1 MFSPRTWRLAAFV
14 VALSA
19 LLTSLLACVRSQ
31 PGASSG
37 EPSPVWTFGL
47 PPTPTATSRP
57 TDSYSVPATRLPGEP
72 ILTPTAD
79 ASHFQPA
86 AARGAQ
92 TYVVQPGDT
101 LGAIALRFNVSVGA
115 LQQANHIQDPD
126 SLSVGTSLA
135 IPAITP
141 QPAGPA
147 FKILPDSELVYGPMS
162 IRLDVQALIRSKRG
176 YLATYIQDVGGETLN
191 GNQIVLRVARDYSVN
206 PALLLA
212 VLEYRAAWLTNP
224 DPDPALLDT
233 PFGFNDGFHV
243 GLYRQLVWAANAL
256 NMGFYRWRAGA
267 STSWLLADG
276 SFVPADPT
284 INAGTAG
291 VQFFFAQLDD
301 YPTWLRDVSPGGFF
315 DTFSVLFGYP
325 FDLAIEPLV
334 PANLVQPLMHLPFAA
349 GQDWSFTGG
358 PHGAWDEGSA
368 WGALDFAPPL
378 EAPGCVE
385 SNSWVT
391 AVAGGV
397 IVRTGIGEVIQD
409 LDGDGYEQT
418 GWDVLYMH
426 VESRDRVQP
435 GTYLLAGQRIGHPSC
450 EGGVATG
457 THVHLARK
465 FNGEWIPADGP
476 VPFDLD
482 GWISSGTGEEYVGAL
497 KRDGRTV
504 AAYDGKVPSNQIRR

>member
-1 MFSPRTWRLAAFV
+1 MFSPRVRNL
-14 VALSA
+14 VAVFIA
-19 LLTSLLACVRSQ
+19 LLALFASLLACVRSQ
-31 PGASSG
+31 PGDSTG
-37 EPSPVWTFGL
+37 SPVPVSTVGL

-57 TDSYSVPATRLPGEP
+57 TDSYAIPPTRLPGAP
-72 ILTPTAD
+72 ILTPTPD
-79 ASHFQPA
+79 SPHFQPGQP
-86 AARGAQ
+86 RGAE

-101 LGAIALRFNVSVGA
+101 LGAIALRFNISIGA
-115 LQQANHIQDPD
+115 LQQANHIPNPD
-126 SLSVGTSLA
+126 SLSVGATLT
-135 IPAITP
+135 IPAVTP
-141 QPAGPA
+141 QPTGPG

-162 IRLDVQALIRSKRG
+162 IRLDVKAIVQNRHG
-176 YLATYIQDVGGETLN
+176 YLSTYIQDVSGETLS
-191 GNQIVLRVARDYSVN
+191 GDQIVLRVARDYSVN

-212 VLEYRAAWLTNP
+212 VLEYRSAWLTNSSP
-224 DPDPALLDT
+224 DASLLET

-267 STSWLLADG
+267 VTSWLLSDG
-276 SFVPADPT
+276 SVVPVDPT

-291 VQFFFAQLDD
+291 VQYFFAQLDD

-315 DTFSVLFGYP
+315 DTFTVLFGYP
-325 FDLAIEPLV
+325 FDLAIELLV
-334 PANLVQPLMHLPFAA
+334 PTNLVQPPMHLPFAA
-349 GQDWSFTGG
+349 GAAWSFTGG

-378 EAPGCVE
+378 ETPGCVE

-391 AVAGGV
+391 AVADGLV
-397 IVRTGIGEVIQD
+397 VRTGIGEVIQD

-426 VESRDRVQP
+426 VESRDRVQT

-465 FNGEWIPADGP
+465 FNGEWIAADGP
-476 VPFDLD
+476 VPFILD
-482 GWISSGTGEEYVGAL
+482 GWISSGSGEEYVGAL
-497 KRDGRTV
+497 QRDGLTV
-504 AAYDGKVPSNQIRR
+504 TAYDGKVPTNQIQR